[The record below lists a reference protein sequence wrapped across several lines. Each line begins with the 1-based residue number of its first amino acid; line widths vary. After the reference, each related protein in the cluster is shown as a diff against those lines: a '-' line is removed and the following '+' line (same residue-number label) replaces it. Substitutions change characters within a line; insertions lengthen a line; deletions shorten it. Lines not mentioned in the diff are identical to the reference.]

1 MGIFGRSHK
10 PVFKPSLYQP
20 GKRSR
25 RLPRWLVLLLI
36 GIGLGAG
43 GVLFLQANYG
53 PQRLTVEQSEQLHT
67 ELSAANLERQRLQSQ
82 LDEAITQRDSN
93 QSSQEQLSSDL
104 AAARSQLETLRQEL
118 VLFQDAV
125 PPDPRGG
132 DIGVRSARF
141 KREPGA
147 LDYQLLVM
155 RDKDT
160 GKAFEGTVE
169 ITVDGNFANGRRDR
183 ITPEALPLT
192 LTRYDH
198 RVGKLPL
205 PEGFTPRSVTIRVL
219 DGQQRQ
225 HAMRIYYVRNTDGS
239 RVN

>member
-1 MGIFGRSHK
+1 MFGRSQK
-10 PVFKPSLYQP
+10 PVFRPSLYQP

-67 ELSAANLERQRLQSQ
+67 ELSAANVERQRLQSQ
-82 LDEAITQRDSN
+82 LDEAITQRDNNKSTH
-93 QSSQEQLSSDL
+93 EQLTADL
-104 AAARSQLETLRQEL
+104 AQARSRIQAFNQEL
-118 VLFQDAV
+118 ALFQDAV

-141 KREPGA
+141 KRETGA
-147 LDYQLLVM
+147 LDYQILIM
-155 RDKDT
+155 RDNDT
-160 GKAFEGTVE
+160 GTPFQGSIELLIEG
-169 ITVDGNFANGRRDR
+169 NYPNGRRDR
-183 ITPEALPLT
+183 ITPDAIPLS
-192 LTRYDH
+192 LARYDH
-198 RVGKLPL
+198 AVGKLATPD
-205 PEGFTPRSVTIRVL
+205 GFVPRSVTIRVL

-225 HAMRIYYVRNTDGS
+225 HAMRIYYVRESGRAN
-239 RVN
+239 

>member
-1 MGIFGRSHK
+1 MGMFGRSQK
-10 PVFKPSLYQP
+10 PVFRPSLYQP

-67 ELSAANLERQRLQSQ
+67 ELSAANVERQRLQSQ
-82 LDEAITQRDSN
+82 LDEAITQRDNNKSTH
-93 QSSQEQLSSDL
+93 EQLTADL
-104 AAARSQLETLRQEL
+104 AQARRRIEALNQEL
-118 VLFQDAV
+118 ALFQDAV

-141 KREPGA
+141 KRETGA
-147 LDYQLLVM
+147 LDYQILIM
-155 RDKDT
+155 RDTDT
-160 GKAFEGTVE
+160 GTPFQGSIELLIEG
-169 ITVDGNFANGRRDR
+169 NYPNGRRDR
-183 ITPEALPLT
+183 ITPDAIPLS
-192 LTRYDH
+192 LARYDH
-198 RVGKLPL
+198 AVGKLATPD
-205 PEGFTPRSVTIRVL
+205 GFIPRSVTIRVL

-225 HAMRIYYVRNTDGS
+225 HAMRIYYVREGGRAN
-239 RVN
+239 

>member
-1 MGIFGRSHK
+1 MGMFGRSQK
-10 PVFKPSLYQP
+10 PVFRPSLYQP

-67 ELSAANLERQRLQSQ
+67 ELSAANVERQRLQSQ
-82 LDEAITQRDSN
+82 LDEAITQRDNNKSTHG
-93 QSSQEQLSSDL
+93 QLTADL
-104 AAARSQLETLRQEL
+104 AQARSRIEALNQEL
-118 VLFQDAV
+118 ALFQDAV

-141 KREPGA
+141 KRETGA
-147 LDYQLLVM
+147 LDYQILIM
-155 RDKDT
+155 RDNDT
-160 GKAFEGTVE
+160 GTPFQGSIELLIEG
-169 ITVDGNFANGRRDR
+169 NYPNGRRDR
-183 ITPEALPLT
+183 ITPDAIPLS
-192 LTRYDH
+192 LARYDH
-198 RVGKLPL
+198 AVGKLATPD
-205 PEGFTPRSVTIRVL
+205 GFVPRSVTIRVL

-225 HAMRIYYVRNTDGS
+225 HAMRIYYVRESGRAN
-239 RVN
+239 